1 MSDAA
6 RTPLAVPDQ
15 VGPAPSIG
23 GLFMGFFG
31 VGILG
36 FGGVLPLAR
45 RMIVD
50 ERRWM
55 GAAEFTD
62 LLALC
67 QFLPGGNI
75 LNLSVAIGLRFG
87 GLAGAVA
94 AITGLMAAP
103 VVILVLMGMV
113 YARYQDLPLVRG
125 LFAGLAAAAAGLIV
139 ATSIKIAAPLRRR
152 PLGIGVALV
161 CFVAIALV
169 RLPLL
174 SVMAVMAPVSIA
186 IAWRWRE

>member
-1 MSDAA
+1 MSAA
-6 RTPLAVPDQ
+6 
-15 VGPAPSIG
+15 GWG
-23 GLFMGFFG
+23 
-31 VGILG
+31 
-36 FGGVLPLAR
+36 
-45 RMIVD
+45 
-50 ERRWM
+50 
-55 GAAEFTD
+55 
-62 LLALC
+62 LALC